1 MAGIEKPH
9 HEAIAY
15 MSLILAN
22 KDEIIVGKPSP
33 YPLYDQTHNLLL
45 AQGDM
50 VRDDA
55 HREALLASGACHELS
70 WKEPDKKDNAN
81 DDLLAAEEAPPV
93 QTGEDETGKHF
104 TFDDMKLKVEDKLQ
118 LEPPPQLIRERFLVK
133 VIGYLR
139 GASLLV
145 TTPVTA
151 NGLRLQL
158 LEGETVVMRS
168 FSGQNAFGFACTI
181 ERVIKTP
188 YEYLHLSFPDNI
200 QGIVIRKAPRV
211 KTRTIAAVQGKKSGA
226 EQVSALISDISA
238 NGVSLDAKQPLG
250 DKGDT
255 LNLAFRVH
263 LHNIDAYLSVK
274 GIIRAVLSGDTVDTS
289 KSGIIRHGL
298 EFQELQPNDSVILQ
312 SLIYQEMIEN
322 PHKLM

>member
-1 MAGIEKPH
+1 
-9 HEAIAY
+9 
-15 MSLILAN
+15 MSLILAS
-22 KDEIIVGKPSP
+22 KDEIVVGKPSP
-33 YPLYDQTHNLLL
+33 WSLYDPMHNLLL
-45 AQGDM
+45 GQGDM
-50 VRDDA
+50 VRDDE
-55 HREALLASGACHELS
+55 HRDTLLTSGACHELS
-70 WKEPDKKDNAN
+70 WETPDN
-81 DDLLAAEEAPPV
+81 DDGIDDGLSSAEETSPE
-93 QTGEDETGKHF
+93 QTGGSETDKRF

-118 LEPPPQLIRERFLVK
+118 LEPPAQLARERFLVK
-133 VIGYLR
+133 VIGFLR

-158 LEGETVVMRS
+158 LDGETVVMRS

-200 QGIVIRKAPRV
+200 QGIMIRKAPRV
-211 KTRTIAAVQGKKSGA
+211 KTRIIAAVQDKKTGA

-250 DKGDT
+250 NKGGT
-255 LNLAFRVH
+255 INLAFRVH
-263 LHNIDAYLSVK
+263 LHNVDAYLSVK
-274 GIIRAVLSGDTVDTS
+274 GVIRAILSGDAVDAS
-289 KSGIIRHGL
+289 KSGIIRHGI

-312 SLIYQEMIEN
+312 SMIYQQMIEN
-322 PHKLM
+322 PHKLV

>member
-1 MAGIEKPH
+1 
-9 HEAIAY
+9 

-22 KDEIIVGKPSP
+22 KDEIVVGKPSP

-45 AQGDM
+45 DQGDI

-55 HREALLASGACHELS
+55 HRDTLLSSGACHELS
-70 WKEPDKKDNAN
+70 WETPSN
-81 DDLLAAEEAPPV
+81 DDGIDDDLSSAEETPPE
-93 QTGEDETGKHF
+93 QAGSGETDKRF
-104 TFDDMKLKVEDKLQ
+104 TFDNMKLKVEDKLQ
-118 LEPPPQLIRERFLVK
+118 LEPPPQLARERFLVK

-211 KTRTIAAVQGKKSGA
+211 KARIIAAVQDSKPGA
-226 EQVSALISDISA
+226 TEQIPALISDISA
-238 NGVSLDAKQPLG
+238 NGVSLDAKRPLG
-250 DKGDT
+250 DKGDI
-255 LNLAFRVH
+255 LNMAFRVH
-263 LHNIDAYLSVK
+263 LHNVDAYLSVK
-274 GIIRAVLSGDTVDTS
+274 GIVRAVLSGDAVDVS
-289 KSGIIRHGL
+289 KSGIIRHGI

-312 SLIYQEMIEN
+312 SMIYQEMIEN